1 MLTRSE
7 ILKRA
12 DEIVNGHRE
21 NEYGSPEDNFKLISK
36 FWSLYLGYPVD
47 PVDVAAMM
55 ILQKLARATNDTSYL
70 DNWVDI
76 CGYSACGGEIA
87 TKETEAVLDD

>member
-21 NEYGSPEDNFKLISK
+21 NEYGSPEDNFKLISE
-36 FWSLYLGYPVD
+36 FWSSYLGYPVL
-47 PVDVAAMM
+47 PEDVAVMM
-55 ILQKLARATNDTSYL
+55 IFLKIARINTGIGSADC
-70 DNWVDI
+70 WIDI
-76 CGYSACGGEIA
+76 AGYAACGGEIA